1 MIAETMRS
9 VNIKLKLLKRIVITS
24 KVIKHGSTIARIR
37 EGGGGGG
44 DRNLPF
50 MAFLALFKS
59 ILTDRVRLFSPFFF
73 TIQATI
79 GILDDRIAAALNN
92 HLLMSSLIPVIIT
105 SPSMSQKKL
114 EIMMT
119 TLSCFLLYIKNGVC
133 QFVECVQRENNEG
146 TCLCPLKGL
155 AVVAIAQSSPLTH
168 KRVDKMRLYLIRSLL
183 ASSHLHFLY
192 SLLNLR
198 IYGSLSV

>member
-1 MIAETMRS
+1 MIAEAMRS

-24 KVIKHGSTIARIR
+24 KVIKHGSTIARR
-37 EGGGGGG
+37 GGGEGGG
-44 DRNLPF
+44 RNLPF

-79 GILDDRIAAALNN
+79 GILDDGIAAALNN
-92 HLLMSSLIPVIIT
+92 HLLMSSLIPVRIP

-119 TLSCFLLYIKNGVC
+119 TLSCFLLYI
-133 QFVECVQRENNEG
+133 
-146 TCLCPLKGL
+146 
-155 AVVAIAQSSPLTH
+155 
-168 KRVDKMRLYLIRSLL
+168 
-183 ASSHLHFLY
+183 
-192 SLLNLR
+192 
-198 IYGSLSV
+198 